1 MRTIRIGS
9 GAGYSGDR
17 IEPAVELAEKGDI
30 QYLVFECLGE
40 RTVALAQQARMKNPD
55 SGYDP
60 LLEER
65 MRAVLPVCASQGIRI
80 VTNMGAANPLAA
92 ARKTAE
98 IARSLGLS
106 SLKIAAIVG
115 DDVLDACK
123 ERDLPIMEFDGT
135 IKQLGNR
142 LLSANAYLGAEPI
155 AEALSAGADIVITG
169 RASDPA
175 LFLAP
180 MIHAFG
186 WAMDDWNLLGQGTVA
201 GHLLECAGQ
210 ITGGYFAD
218 PGYKDIPDLAR
229 LGFPIGE
236 VGEDGGLVITKV
248 KGSGGA
254 VTAQTCKEQLLYE
267 VHDPT
272 QYIQPDVVAD
282 FSQVKVEEIA
292 PNRVRVSGGR
302 GTKRTGTLKVS
313 VGYVDSY
320 IGEGQISYAGP
331 GALAR
336 GRLALEIVRERLK
349 LTGVAA
355 SELWFELIGVDS
367 LHGANLAAKANE
379 PYEVRVRVTGRTE
392 NLREAV
398 RIGNEVETL
407 YTNGP
412 AAGGGAVGVERFDL
426 VADSDSF
433 AQIFGAA
440 GDAHADLVRLAG
452 ARGDL
457 SPVQRVDADQLEPP
471 VAGGDAGEF
480 QPLANDFQRQPPPRQ
495 CAGAGIGNLALA
507 DIAVDV
513 ANRDLQ
519 RAGTFCSPSAADP
532 HAVRRDLLDLHLR
545 KIRDHVGLDILRG
558 IVHLVEQLLL
568 AGLRRHR
575 AAGAFDL
582 GDDQAAV
589 FADFADRKAEPREI
603 GNVLVAGVGEVA
615 AGDLA
620 GAFKQMSGDGAL
632 PQQVPVIHRPA
643 EGVNHRRQKQRGIGG
658 APGDHDI
665 GAAGE
670 RLRDRLGAE
679 IGIGRQ

>member
-1 MRTIRIGS
+1 MMRTIRIGS

-17 IEPAVELAEKGDI
+17 IEPAVELAERGDI

-40 RTVALAQQARMKNPD
+40 RTVALAQQARMKNPEG
-55 SGYDP
+55 GYDP

-65 MRAVLPVCASQGIRI
+65 MRAVLAVCAAKGIKI
-80 VTNMGAANPLAA
+80 VTNMGAANPVAA

-98 IARSLGLS
+98 IARSLGLA
-106 SLKIAAIVG
+106 SLKIAAVVG

-123 ERDLPIMEFDGT
+123 DGDLKIMEFDGT

-142 LLSANAYLGAEPI
+142 LLSANAYLGVAPM
-155 AEALSAGADIVITG
+155 AEALGAGADIVITG

-218 PGYKDIPDLAR
+218 PGYKNVPDLAR

-236 VGEDGGLVITKV
+236 VGEDGSLVITKV

-267 VHDPT
+267 VHDPAK
-272 QYIQPDVVAD
+272 YLQPDVVAD
-282 FSQVKVEEIA
+282 FSQVTVEEIGA
-292 PNRVRVSGGR
+292 DRVRVSGGR
-302 GTKRTGTLKVS
+302 GTRRTDTLKVS

-355 SELWFELIGVDS
+355 SELRFELVGVDA
-367 LHGANLAAKANE
+367 LHGPGIAAHANE

-392 NLREAV
+392 NLREAI

-412 AAGGGAVGVERFDL
+412 AAGGGAWKSARDV
-426 VADSDSF
+426 VA
-433 AQIFGAA
+433 
-440 GDAHADLVRLAG
+440 
-452 ARGDL
+452 
-457 SPVQRVDADQLEPP
+457 
-471 VAGGDAGEF
+471 VAS
-480 QPLANDFQRQPPPRQ
+480 
-495 CAGAGIGNLALA
+495 
-507 DIAVDV
+507 V
-513 ANRDLQ
+513 
-519 RAGTFCSPSAADP
+519 
-532 HAVRRDLLDLHLR
+532 LL
-545 KIRDHVGLDILRG
+545 
-558 IVHLVEQLLL
+558 
-568 AGLRRHR
+568 
-575 AAGAFDL
+575 
-582 GDDQAAV
+582 
-589 FADFADRKAEPREI
+589 PRELAKPQI
-603 GNVLVAGVGEVA
+603 RFVGA
-615 AGDLA
+615 
-620 GAFKQMSGDGAL
+620 
-632 PQQVPVIHRPA
+632 
-643 EGVNHRRQKQRGIGG
+643 
-658 APGDHDI
+658 
-665 GAAGE
+665 
-670 RLRDRLGAE
+670 
-679 IGIGRQ
+679 

>member
-17 IEPAVELAEKGDI
+17 IEPALELAEKGDI
-30 QYLVFECLGE
+30 QYLIFECLGE

-55 SGYDP
+55 SGFDP

-65 MRAVLPVCASQGIRI
+65 IRAVLPVCAAKGIKI
-80 VTNMGAANPLAA
+80 VTNMGAANPVGA

-106 SLKIAAIVG
+106 RLKIAAVLG

-123 ERDLPIMEFDGT
+123 DGDLPIMEFEGT

-142 LLSANAYLGAEPI
+142 LLSANAYLGAEPM
-155 AEALSAGADIVITG
+155 AQALGGGADIVITG

-186 WAMDDWNLLGQGTVA
+186 WAMDDWDLLGQGTVA

-236 VGEDGGLVITKV
+236 VSEDGSLVITKV
-248 KGSGGA
+248 AGSGGA

-267 VHDPT
+267 VHDPGR
-272 QYIQPDVVAD
+272 YIQPDVVAD

-292 PNRVRVSGGR
+292 ADRVRVSGGR
-302 GTKRTGTLKVS
+302 GSERTGTLKVS
-313 VGYVDSY
+313 VGYVDGF

-349 LTGVAA
+349 LTNVAA
-355 SELWFELIGVDS
+355 NEWRFELVGVDA
-367 LHGANLAAKANE
+367 LHGSEVSTRANE
-379 PYEVRVRVTGRTE
+379 PYEVRVRVAGRTE
-392 NLREAV
+392 SLREAV

-412 AAGGGAVGVERFDL
+412 AAGGGAFKSARDVVAVGSV
-426 VADSDSF
+426 
-433 AQIFGAA
+433 
-440 GDAHADLVRLAG
+440 
-452 ARGDL
+452 
-457 SPVQRVDADQLEPP
+457 
-471 VAGGDAGEF
+471 
-480 QPLANDFQRQPPPRQ
+480 
-495 CAGAGIGNLALA
+495 
-507 DIAVDV
+507 
-513 ANRDLQ
+513 
-519 RAGTFCSPSAADP
+519 
-532 HAVRRDLLDLHLR
+532 LL
-545 KIRDHVGLDILRG
+545 
-558 IVHLVEQLLL
+558 
-568 AGLRRHR
+568 
-575 AAGAFDL
+575 
-582 GDDQAAV
+582 
-589 FADFADRKAEPREI
+589 PRE
-603 GNVLVAGVGEVA
+603 LVKPSIR
-615 AGDLA
+615 
-620 GAFKQMSGDGAL
+620 F
-632 PQQVPVIHRPA
+632 
-643 EGVNHRRQKQRGIGG
+643 IGG
-658 APGDHDI
+658 
-665 GAAGE
+665 E
-670 RLRDRLGAE
+670 T
-679 IGIGRQ
+679 